1 MLLGICPEVVDL
13 FKDRTV
19 NASIFAALRKMKPA
33 RQIEAAELMITV
45 SNYSASYARAL
56 LAATKQAHLVRSDQ
70 PKKLSGL
77 TTEQMA
83 RMEREMEALQED
95 VKSVESRYGDDVLN
109 LVIAAGYIAKLLANA
124 RINRY
129 LQKRHSELLNQLQTI
144 VAAGSLEQT
153 QTT

>member
-1 MLLGICPEVVDL
+1 
-13 FKDRTV
+13 
-19 NASIFAALRKMKPA
+19 
-33 RQIEAAELMITV
+33 MITV